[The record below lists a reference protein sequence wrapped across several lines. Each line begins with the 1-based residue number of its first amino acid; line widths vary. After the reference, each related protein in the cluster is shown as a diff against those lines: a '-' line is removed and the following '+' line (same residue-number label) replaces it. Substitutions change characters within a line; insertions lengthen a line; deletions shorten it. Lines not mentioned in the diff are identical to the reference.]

1 MKSYQ
6 RLLMGRSRSGHPG
19 SVAGMPLLCFC
30 YQPSSQDMKLM
41 ADNAPARTAEPFRP
55 GENTVNRGNEAGA
68 FWRRQPSGSGMS
80 YLRYVKI
87 SAALLV

>member
-19 SVAGMPLLCFC
+19 SVAGMPLLYFSC
-30 YQPSSQDMKLM
+30 QPSSQNMKLM
-41 ADNAPARTAEPFRP
+41 ADNGSVRTAEPFLS
-55 GENTVNRGNEAGA
+55 GENTVIRGNEADA
-68 FWRRQPSGSGMS
+68 FWRRQPSVSGMS
-80 YLRYVKI
+80 YSRYVKI